1 MDVNKTYRMRMAK
14 QEDRAAGHDED
25 AQRDREAKDAAQVAS
40 LRAELGSEEK
50 WAQVREL
57 TEATILISQVI
68 GRLQYL
74 KAFPEQVAEVTGAAL
89 TDLQDAR
96 AFVSNVER
104 GLVR

>member
-1 MDVNKTYRMRMAK
+1 MTQH
-14 QEDRAAGHDED
+14 QEAIQVHDED
-25 AQRDREAKDAAQVAS
+25 AQANREAKDRAQVDS